1 MLGPADASADLERR
15 LRQPVPRVRSTVRL
29 DDDRVPNRAR
39 TTPSGAASAPPPAPV
54 QPAGS
59 AEAARTTLI
68 RQPIPPSQVK
78 ANRSRAQQ
86 PSRDGRGRTA
96 VLVVIVLLCLALVA
110 AGVFALLGLR
120 QHAASGA
127 PSAGVATS
135 APASTAATPVKLTIA
150 GARDFD
156 PQGDPPQENPGEV
169 KYAYDGDP
177 TTRWRTSRYLGSPK
191 LGNLKRGVGLVVD
204 LGSVQTVGSVAVSLS
219 GAGTDLQIRVPKGD
233 PSTVT
238 KPPMGSDAD
247 WHSVGKAD
255 KATKT
260 TTIDLTSPVGT
271 RYLLVY
277 LTSLPAEGGGY
288 RGGVYEIDVYS

>member
-1 MLGPADASADLERR
+1 
-15 LRQPVPRVRSTVRL
+15 
-29 DDDRVPNRAR
+29 
-39 TTPSGAASAPPPAPV
+39 
-54 QPAGS
+54 
-59 AEAARTTLI
+59 
-68 RQPIPPSQVK
+68 
-78 ANRSRAQQ
+78 
-86 PSRDGRGRTA
+86 

-120 QHAASGA
+120 QHSTAST
-127 PSAGVATS
+127 PSARTATS
-135 APASTAATPVKLTIA
+135 APASTTATPAKLAIA

-156 PQGDPPQENPGEV
+156 PQGDPPEENPGEV

-177 TTRWRTSRYLGSPK
+177 TTKWQTNRYLGSPK

-204 LGSVQTVGSVAVSLS
+204 LGSVHSVSSVAVSLS

-238 KPPMGSDAD
+238 KPPMGSDSD

-260 TTIDLTSPVGT
+260 TTIDLATPVQT

-288 RGGVYEIDVYS
+288 RGGVYEIDVYE